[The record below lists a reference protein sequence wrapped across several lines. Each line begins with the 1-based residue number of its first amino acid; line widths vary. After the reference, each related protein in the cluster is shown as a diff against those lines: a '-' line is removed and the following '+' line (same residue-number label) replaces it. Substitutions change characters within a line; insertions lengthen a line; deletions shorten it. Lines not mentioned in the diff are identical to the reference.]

1 VVAHGV
7 GSAVRN
13 FAGSTLT
20 LKQVIRPLQ
29 LRKVMG
35 YVVNLSPVLKRRII
49 AVGGIIVTVRSDG
62 DKQVP

>member
-1 VVAHGV
+1 MVAHGA

-13 FAGSTLT
+13 SAGSTLT

-29 LRKVMG
+29 PRRIMG
-35 YVVNLSPVLKRRII
+35 TVVNLSPVLKRRII
-49 AVGGIIVTVRSDG
+49 AVGGIIVIVRRGG